1 MSKPWKQNWDESKQH
16 YLDWWRGKGLVISMW
31 EHLAKDGPSHE
42 VVVPPAPATNWNQF
56 WFDPQWRAQ
65 HIHHELSRSSLKA
78 DILPVANTH
87 LGPGSLSAILGASL
101 EGTGDTIW
109 IKHNPDIGD
118 TIRLDEQNPWWRLH
132 LDLLEACQKLSQGR
146 YFVGCPDLTEG
157 LDALIG
163 LKGAETVLADMALK
177 PEVLDQQLQQVN
189 DVYFQ
194 VFDRICDLI
203 QQDGEMAFCYFSLW
217 GPGRVSKLQCDVS
230 VMISESDFRRFA
242 LPYLREQCRK
252 IDYTLYHLDGVDAV
266 RHLDPVLEIE
276 ELNAVQWT
284 PGAGQPQGGDP
295 CWYDLYRRIRS
306 AGKSVMPC
314 WVEPQELRPLLDQV
328 GPEGLNVLMH
338 FRSEKDIE
346 EAARIAGE
354 YR

>member
-1 MSKPWKQNWDESKQH
+1 
-16 YLDWWRGKGLVISMW
+16 
-31 EHLAKDGPSHE
+31 
-42 VVVPPAPATNWNQF
+42 
-56 WFDPQWRAQ
+56 
-65 HIHHELSRSSLKA
+65 
-78 DILPVANTH
+78 
-87 LGPGSLSAILGASL
+87 
-101 EGTGDTIW
+101 
-109 IKHNPDIGD
+109 
-118 TIRLDEQNPWWRLH
+118 
-132 LDLLEACQKLSQGR
+132 
-146 YFVGCPDLTEG
+146 
-157 LDALIG
+157 
-163 LKGAETVLADMALK
+163 
-177 PEVLDQQLQQVN
+177 
-189 DVYFQ
+189 
-194 VFDRICDLI
+194 
-203 QQDGEMAFCYFSLW
+203 MAFCYFSLW